1 MAGYMSKVV
10 GADAIYEGA
19 IPAGEALTNGLFCT
33 VQSGT
38 LKKAVAATAL
48 EMEVVEKTTLWGEP
62 ALRAVVRKPDGVS
75 YFIEKVFD
83 KTSGAYDDA
92 NIETAQGELARAHLP
107 LIGEEA
113 IFTVASALY
122 SSLNAGDTITPAAG
136 GTVAKK
142 SNT

>member
-38 LKKAVAATAL
+38 LKKATSATAL

-92 NIETAQGELARAHLP
+92 NVTTAQGELARAHLP

-113 IFTVASALY
+113 FFTVGSTTYAALEV
-122 SSLNAGDTITPAAG
+122 GDTITPTTG
-136 GTVAKK
+136 GTVAEK
-142 SNT
+142 SNG